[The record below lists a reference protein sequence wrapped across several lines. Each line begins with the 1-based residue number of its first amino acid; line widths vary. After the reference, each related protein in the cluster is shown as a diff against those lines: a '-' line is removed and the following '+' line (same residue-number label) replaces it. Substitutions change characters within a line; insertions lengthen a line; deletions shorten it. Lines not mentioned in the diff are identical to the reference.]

1 MWHLRWGNM
10 MGLRVGHI
18 RLGQLPRTRKWRDVV
33 ELVAVGA
40 DVSQVADATI
50 RAAGPA
56 VHGTMDMFG

>member
-1 MWHLRWGNM
+1 M
-10 MGLRVGHI
+10 GHI

-40 DVSQVADATI
+40 DVSQVANATI